1 MRKFSSLLFIV
12 ILILSGCSK
21 NEENEFEFDI
31 WCRCKVSSKFSGI
44 TKNVSCDFF
53 AFPEGDYS
61 KVEIL
66 TGDFGTAYAHNK
78 NGEKIKN
85 IGYAYYSKDSSGYAT
100 LKTYG
105 LTNNTGAIQEGT
117 FYIACFPSS
126 IGYRHPYKAKTFT
139 KVKNEALIIEPI
151 FAEDEYYGVDG
162 YQYFEWD

>member
-1 MRKFSSLLFIV
+1 MRKLLSLIFIT

-21 NEENEFEFDI
+21 DEENEFDFDI
-31 WCRCKVSSKFSGI
+31 WCKCKVSSKFTNS
-44 TKNVSCDFF
+44 TKDVSCDFF

-61 KVEIL
+61 KVEIS
-66 TGDFGTAYAHNK
+66 TEDFGTAFAYNK

-85 IGYAYYSKDSSGYAT
+85 VGYAYYGNDSGKYAT
-100 LKTYG
+100 LKSYG
-105 LTNNTGAIQEGT
+105 LTNNTGTIQEGT
-117 FYIACFPSS
+117 FYVACFPSL

-139 KVKNEALIIEPI
+139 KIKSKGLIIEPI